1 MRIEILFPEFCN
13 LYGDLAN
20 MKYLG
25 LCLPD
30 AEFVETPLS
39 ETPLFVREKVDM
51 IYMGPMT
58 ERAQE
63 AALERLAPYKQRIWE
78 LIGQDVVFLF
88 TGNALE
94 LLGESIT
101 KDDGS
106 SIPCLE
112 ILPLT
117 AQRDM
122 MHRQGIELPSSL
134 VMDSPS
140 SSRALPVNKM
150 CIRDR
155 CTTCTRWIWPL
166 R

>member
-39 ETPLFVREKVDM
+39 ETPLVCSGKGGHGLHGSHDRAGAGG
-51 IYMGPMT
+51 GPG
-58 ERAQE
+58 
-63 AALERLAPYKQRIWE
+63 AAGPYKQRIWE

-94 LLGESIT
+94 LLGESII

-112 ILPLT
+112 IFPLT

-122 MHRQGIELPSSL
+122 MHRHNSIFLGDLR
-134 VMDSPS
+134 V
-140 SSRALPVNKM
+140 R
-150 CIRDR
+150 RDG
-155 CTTCTRWIWPL
+155 L
-166 R
+166 